1 MTSFASLAVN
11 HRLGNHSN
19 LFKLS
24 SLIDWSKFDR
34 YLFGLNKNDLH
45 PGNGGNKSYHKTA
58 MFKLILLGQWNSLSD
73 ADLEYALRVRLDF
86 ISFCGFDIN
95 DDIPDETTICRFRN
109 KLITKNLLAA
119 MLDEVNKQLVKLG
132 LTVAK
137 TNLAILDATIIESSC
152 RPKGNVL
159 EEDLTVDRFED
170 QADKFKELP
179 PSADPD
185 AKWLK
190 KGRKFYFGYKAFA
203 TVDEEGFIKKTKTI
217 PANQAE
223 TNNLA
228 DMLIAA
234 KQLAADKAYDSKTN
248 RAILQKNNIKTR
260 IMYKKSK
267 NKPTTIWQKRFNQA
281 VSKKRFRVEQ
291 TFGTLKRRFGF
302 NRASYQTT
310 IKVNAQFTLKA
321 ICLNLLKA
329 INKVS
334 LITSPELKTG

>member
-24 SLIDWSKFDR
+24 RLIDWSKFDQ
-34 YLFGLNKNDLH
+34 YLFGLNKNDLN

-109 KLITKNLLAA
+109 KLIAKNLLAD
-119 MLDEVNKQLVKLG
+119 MLDEVNEQLVKLG
-132 LTVAK
+132 LTISK
-137 TNLAILDATIIESSC
+137 TNLAILDATIIQSSC

-159 EEDLTVDRFED
+159 EEDLALDRFED
-170 QADKFKELP
+170 QAIKFKELP
-179 PSADPD
+179 PSTDPD

-203 TVDEEGFIKKTKTI
+203 IVDEEGFIKKKLFQPI
-217 PANQAE
+217 KQK
-223 TNNLA
+223 
-228 DMLIAA
+228 LI
-234 KQLAADKAYDSKTN
+234 
-248 RAILQKNNIKTR
+248 IL
-260 IMYKKSK
+260 
-267 NKPTTIWQKRFNQA
+267 
-281 VSKKRFRVEQ
+281 
-291 TFGTLKRRFGF
+291 L
-302 NRASYQTT
+302 
-310 IKVNAQFTLKA
+310 
-321 ICLNLLKA
+321 IC
-329 INKVS
+329 
-334 LITSPELKTG
+334 